1 MRSPSFCIAQLLI
14 ARQYLRAAELNAAS
28 IAAPSSAVRVNG
40 FAYFSSG
47 RHARVATNTWKRV
60 AISENITPQAKC
72 LTCTILAPN
81 PSKAEPLELIKCLP
95 KLLFPFHRSLRN
107 LTFFITPDFLPW
119 FNEKDDFMQ
128 KALAH
133 MHQEWSASIDSISAA
148 YEGYRHVI
156 QSRVAVVDRIPF
168 PDGNSSGCAGISA
181 AITPWSGR
189 WLRESDLP
197 VGFSSSAKGSPA
209 VPQLSLKVPFTHKKG
224 EMKHMRILL
233 QPANTIFLNGLQST
247 MFVESWVLDDK
258 VESGPTFSR
267 DTAREHVNRFS
278 MNHLAEASTLTVP
291 LKRLTETREISMCM
305 GNIISKLVSK
315 SEAESMSASLEL
327 EEKVSAFMRS
337 NDATGGTL
345 SVYALIIPKASD
357 HKRYEEG
364 PVVPTEFLGYHKSVE
379 STDTTD
385 EKQGVLDSIRLAISK
400 GAHLHKVT
408 SGGGGWGKKQGLLSL
423 EPAFDHQGSG
433 FSSTQAF
440 EDVKDRLDKGEPIW
454 GQHTPEIARP
464 GDLVEFY
471 GFFLSNKEE
480 EALIRKE
487 SLRTA
492 LKVSDLQQWSAQEWA
507 KQEVSSVVW
516 GVIPPQ
522 DSNSASSF
530 SPFGN
535 NLVAV
540 PNHFGMLSE
549 KGMVLQRLDR
559 GSDKRALGQSAAT
572 SVRMSSISRID
583 VPHTSLTYSIP
594 TRAAARKDSK
604 KKKPEQDAPTFTRV
618 RYTLGQTD
626 VTSREEAR
634 VRRAKKAQM
643 PRPGRK
649 GIGRVFKYIANSS
662 AKLT

>member
-1 MRSPSFCIAQLLI
+1 
-14 ARQYLRAAELNAAS
+14 
-28 IAAPSSAVRVNG
+28 
-40 FAYFSSG
+40 
-47 RHARVATNTWKRV
+47 
-60 AISENITPQAKC
+60 
-72 LTCTILAPN
+72 
-81 PSKAEPLELIKCLP
+81 
-95 KLLFPFHRSLRN
+95 
-107 LTFFITPDFLPW
+107 
-119 FNEKDDFMQ
+119 
-128 KALAH
+128 
-133 MHQEWSASIDSISAA
+133 MHQEWSASIHSINAP
-148 YEGYRHVI
+148 YKGYRHVI
-156 QSRVAVVDRIPF
+156 QSRVAVVDRVPF

-181 AITPWSGR
+181 AITPWSRSSGR

-197 VGFSSSAKGSPA
+197 KGFSSSGKGPRE
-209 VPQLSLKVPFTHKKG
+209 VPQLGPKIPLPHKKG

-247 MFVESWVLDDK
+247 MFMENWVLDDN
-258 VESGPTFSR
+258 VDSGPTFSR
-267 DTAREHVNRFS
+267 HTAREHVSHFTTH
-278 MNHLAEASTLTVP
+278 HLAEASTLTVP
-291 LKRLTETREISMCM
+291 LKRLTEMREISMCM

-315 SEAESMSASLEL
+315 SEMESRSASLEL

-337 NDATGGTL
+337 KDATGGTL

-364 PVVPTEFLGYHKSVE
+364 PVVSTDFLGYHKSVE
-379 STDTTD
+379 STETVD

-423 EPAFDHQGSG
+423 EPAFDHQGSD

-440 EDVKDRLDKGEPIW
+440 EDVEDILDKGGPIW

-492 LKVSDLQQWSAQEWA
+492 LKVPDLQQWSAQDWA

-530 SPFGN
+530 SPVGKK
-535 NLVAV
+535 LVAV

-549 KGMVLQRLDR
+549 KGMVLLRLDHE
-559 GSDKRALGQSAAT
+559 SDKQVLGQSAAT
-572 SVRMSSISRID
+572 SHRVSSIGRID
-583 VPHTSLTYSIP
+583 VPHTSFTYSIP
-594 TRAAARKDSK
+594 NRAAARIDPRKM
-604 KKKPEQDAPTFTRV
+604 KPEQDGPTFTSV
-618 RYTLGQTD
+618 RYTLG
-626 VTSREEAR
+626 REKSAYAGPKKR
-634 VRRAKKAQM
+634 LDLARRALD
-643 PRPGRK
+643 
-649 GIGRVFKYIANSS
+649 VSS
-662 AKLT
+662 NT

>member
-1 MRSPSFCIAQLLI
+1 MRSPSSCIAQLLI
-14 ARQYLRAAELNAAS
+14 ARQYLYAVKLNAAG

-47 RHARVATNTWKRV
+47 RHARVATDTWKRV
-60 AISENITPQAKC
+60 ALSENSTPQAKC
-72 LTCTILAPN
+72 LTCTILTPN

-95 KLLFPFHRSLRN
+95 KLLFPLHRSLRK

-119 FNEKDDFMQ
+119 FNENDDFMQ
-128 KALAH
+128 KALFH
-133 MHQEWSASIDSISAA
+133 MHQEWSASMHSINAP
-148 YEGYRHVI
+148 YKGYRHVI

-168 PDGNSSGCAGISA
+168 PGGNSSGCAGISA
-181 AITPWSGR
+181 AITPWTRR
-189 WLRESDLP
+189 WPRDK
-197 VGFSSSAKGSPA
+197 ASPT
-209 VPQLSLKVPFTHKKG
+209 VPHLSLKIPFTHKKG
-224 EMKHMRILL
+224 EMKHMSILL
-233 QPANTIFLNGLQST
+233 QPANTIFLNGRQST
-247 MFVESWVLDDK
+247 MFMESWVLDDK
-258 VESGPTFSR
+258 VDSGPAFSR
-267 DTAREHVNRFS
+267 LTAREHVDGFTT
-278 MNHLAEASTLTVP
+278 NHLAKASTLTVP

-315 SEAESMSASLEL
+315 SEAESTSASLEL

-337 NDATGGTL
+337 KDATGGTL

-364 PVVPTEFLGYHKSVE
+364 LVVPTEFLGYHKSVE
-379 STDTTD
+379 STETMD

-423 EPAFDHQGSG
+423 EPAFDYQRSG
-433 FSSTQAF
+433 FSATEAF
-440 EDVKDRLDKGEPIW
+440 KDVEDRLDKDGPIW
-454 GQHTPEIARP
+454 GQRSPEIARP

-492 LKVSDLQQWSAQEWA
+492 LKGSDLQQWSAQEWA

-530 SPFGN
+530 SPSGN

-549 KGMVLQRLDR
+549 KGMVLQRLDLE
-559 GSDKRALGQSAAT
+559 SDKQALGQSAAT
-572 SVRMSSISRID
+572 SVRVSSISRID

-594 TRAAARKDSK
+594 TRAAARKHSNQR
-604 KKKPEQDAPTFTRV
+604 KPEQGAPAFTGV

-634 VRRAKKAQM
+634 VRRANEAQR
-643 PRPGRK
+643 PRPGK
-649 GIGRVFKYIANSS
+649 TGIGRVFKYIANSS
-662 AKLT
+662 AKWT